1 MTKPQ
6 AVIFDLDGCLVDSE
20 PLSLAS
26 LATEM
31 RAAGIP
37 WATFEEV
44 RDRYLGVSS
53 DYVYRDI
60 ADYLGRPCP
69 PDLGERFSRR
79 LFRAYETDLRSIPSM
94 IALLDAVQAAGIA
107 TCIAS
112 GGSPERIRLTLSLT
126 GLKDRFGK
134 RTFSGEQVARGKPA
148 PDLVLLAARELGVA
162 PKDCVVIEDS
172 PHGVQGARAA
182 GMRAFGYT
190 GGSHLDGVR
199 EHHAERLRAAG
210 AELVSDD
217 PADLLAALG
226 LVPTAPGADRS

>member
-69 PDLGERFSRR
+69 PDLGERFNRR
-79 LFRAYETDLRSIPSM
+79 LFKAYETDLRPIPSM
-94 IALLDAVQAAGIA
+94 ISLLDAVQAAGIA

-112 GGSPERIRLTLSLT
+112 GGSPERIALTLALT
-126 GLKDRFGK
+126 GLTDRFGK
-134 RTFSGEQVARGKPA
+134 RTFSGEQVAHGKPA
-148 PDLVLLAARELGVA
+148 PDLVLLAARTLGVS
-162 PKDCVVIEDS
+162 PETCVVIEDS

-182 GMRAFGYT
+182 GMRAFGYS
-190 GGSHLDGVR
+190 GGNHLDGVR
-199 EHHAERLRAAG
+199 EAHGERLRAAG
-210 AELVSDD
+210 AELVSDNA
-217 PADLLAALG
+217 ADLLAALR
-226 LVPTAPGADRS
+226 L

>member
-31 RAAGIP
+31 RDAGIP

-69 PDLGERFSRR
+69 PDLGERFNRR
-79 LFRAYETDLRSIPSM
+79 LFKAYETDLRPIPSM

-112 GGSPERIRLTLSLT
+112 GGSPERIALTLALT
-126 GLKDRFGK
+126 DLTDRFGK
-134 RTFSGEQVARGKPA
+134 RTFSGEQVAHGKPA
-148 PDLVLLAARELGVA
+148 PDLVLLAARTLGVS
-162 PKDCVVIEDS
+162 PETCVVIEDS

-182 GMRAFGYT
+182 GMRAFGYS

-199 EHHAERLRAAG
+199 EAHGERLRAAG
-210 AELVSDD
+210 AELVSDNA
-217 PADLLAALG
+217 ADLLAALR
-226 LVPTAPGADRS
+226 L